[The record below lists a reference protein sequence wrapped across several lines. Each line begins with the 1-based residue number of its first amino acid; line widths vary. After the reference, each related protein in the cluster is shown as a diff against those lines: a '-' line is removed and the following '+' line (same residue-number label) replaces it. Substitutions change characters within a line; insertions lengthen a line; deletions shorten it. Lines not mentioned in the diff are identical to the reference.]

1 VPQGDVHGWQSYVCL
16 FRPEAP
22 ALGNVERLNARRN
35 ALMETLEQQGIATR
49 QGTHAPTIQEFYAS
63 KYHIRPEDFPNAYIA
78 DRLSISL
85 PLYPQMTDAEI
96 DTVVSALRAAMS
108 RP

>member
-1 VPQGDVHGWQSYVCL
+1 
-16 FRPEAP
+16 
-22 ALGNVERLNARRN
+22 
-35 ALMETLEQQGIATR
+35 
-49 QGTHAPTIQEFYAS
+49 
-63 KYHIRPEDFPNAYIA
+63 
-78 DRLSISL
+78 LSISL